1 MADTAPHDV
10 DAAAATQGANPGY
23 LLNRR
28 ATMSAFTSLVLGI
41 FLATLAQ
48 TILVTALPHIVADLN
63 DPKEYSWIF
72 GVYMLTSTVTVPLF
86 GRLSDLHGRR
96 RYFLAGVVVFM
107 AGAVIGA
114 FADTMGQVITA
125 RAVQG
130 LGAGAVIPVAQA
142 AIGDL
147 VPPSRRGRWQS
158 GIGGVIALA
167 YVVGPTVGGW
177 LADNVDW
184 RWTFTVTL
192 PVGVL
197 TFATGWRSL
206 RFTQPKQAS
215 QPMNYVGSLLMAGG
229 LSGVL
234 IGVVELGQG
243 AGPLSAGFLGPT
255 LVGAILLA
263 ALVHHQRATTNP
275 VIPAEF
281 VGDRLFVMS
290 CAGGFV
296 TGVALFAAIVYT
308 PLLTQGVLGISATSS
323 GIALAPLMIANFT
336 SITVTGD
343 IITRTGRYRP
353 VILAGAPIMATGFA
367 LLALVNEQS
376 SIWLVVTATIVIG
389 LGLGCLQ
396 QNLVLV
402 MQNALPAEHTGIVT
416 SASQFTRTA
425 GGAVGI
431 AILGAVLSWLMGS
444 SGVPQG
450 EAAASAAQRAA
461 LAGALRPLFVVTVV
475 VMAIGCWAVA
485 RIPQVALRKTVHQP
499 EAEEQSAA

>member
-1 MADTAPHDV
+1 M
-10 DAAAATQGANPGY
+10 
-23 LLNRR
+23 
-28 ATMSAFTSLVLGI
+28 LGI

-48 TILVTALPHIVADLN
+48 TILVTALPHIVADLR

-96 RYFLAGVVVFM
+96 RFFLAGVAVFM

-114 FADTMGQVITA
+114 FAQSMVQVIVA

-130 LGAGAVIPVAQA
+130 LGAGAMIPVAQA

-167 YVVGPTVGGW
+167 YIVGPTVGGW

-184 RWTFTVTL
+184 RWTFAVTL

-197 TFATGWRSL
+197 TFITGWRSL
-206 RFTQPKQAS
+206 RYRQPHNAS
-215 QPMNYVGSLLMAGG
+215 EGMSYVGSLLMAGG

-234 IGVVELGQG
+234 VGVVELGQG
-243 AGPLSAGFLGPT
+243 ASPMSAAFAGPAVLG
-255 LVGAILLA
+255 VVLLA
-263 ALVHHQRATTNP
+263 ALVRHERTTSSP

-281 VGDRLFVMS
+281 IRDRLFLMS

-296 TGVALFAAIVYT
+296 TGVALFAAIVYA
-308 PLLTQGVLGISATSS
+308 PLVTQGVLGISATSS

-343 IITRTGRYRP
+343 IITRTGRYRA
-353 VILAGAPIMATGFA
+353 VILAGAPVMGVGFG

-376 SIWLVVTATIVIG
+376 SAWLVVGATVVIG
-389 LGLGCLQ
+389 LGLGCVQ
-396 QNLVLV
+396 QNLVLI
-402 MQNALPAEHTGIVT
+402 MQNGLPARHMGIVT
-416 SASQFTRTA
+416 SAGQFTRHA
-425 GGAVGI
+425 GGAIGI
-431 AILGAVLSWLMGS
+431 AVLGALLSWRMGS
-444 SGVPQG
+444 AGVPQG
-450 EAAASAAQRAA
+450 DAAASVAQRAA
-461 LAGALRPLFVVTVV
+461 LAGAIRPVFVVTVV
-475 VMAIGCWAVA
+475 VMVIGTLAIA
-485 RIPQVALRKTVHQP
+485 RIPEVALRKSVRQP
-499 EAEEQSAA
+499 EAGRAPAR